1 VFKSLRR
8 HQDSHVIKMR
18 EHRAE
23 WLEELEAV
31 TFDHY
36 NTLQYSTTENQEDII
51 YPIIRSLKTRI
62 DLDEERF
69 LEEYAEQDKRYRRNE
84 RETYVETTLDELVL
98 RALLDSGH
106 SDGLEEK
113 VKASVDHGL
122 RTRRLTWYPDAEET
136 LLRLK
141 DLGYRLGLISNTH
154 WRLLPERRREL
165 QPFFDAITL
174 SYEHGY
180 MKPHPSIFH
189 AALMRLGV
197 EPGNSLHVGDHP
209 VADVWGAR
217 NAGMRA
223 AYLKRD
229 GEDAE
234 ADVVV
239 QRLSELTRYL
249 DK

>member
-1 VFKSLRR
+1 
-8 HQDSHVIKMR
+8 MR
-18 EHRAE
+18 EHCVE

-36 NTLQYSTTENQEDII
+36 KTLQYSTIENQEDII
-51 YPIIRSLKTRI
+51 NPIVRSLKIRI

-69 LEEYAEQDKRYRRNE
+69 LEKYVKRDKRYRWNE
-84 RETYVETTLDELVL
+84 RETFIETTLDELVL
-98 RALLDSGH
+98 KALLDSGH
-106 SDGLEEK
+106 RYAELAET
-113 VKASVDHGL
+113 VKASVDDGL
-122 RTRRLTWYPDAEET
+122 RTRLLMWYPDAKET

-141 DLGYRLGLISNTH
+141 GLGYRLGLISNTH

-189 AALMRLGV
+189 ATTRELGV
-197 EPGNSLHVGDHP
+197 KPAKCLHVGDHP
-209 VADVWGAR
+209 FMDIHGAKQ
-217 NAGMRA
+217 AGMRA
-223 AYLKRD
+223 AYIRRNEL
-229 GEDAE
+229 DAE
-234 ADVVV
+234 ADVII